1 MATIKSPQLRQLLMQ
16 ARYAPQK
23 QRLIQLD
30 ACQSLIHLIT
40 PGKRYPYEFICFH
53 LTGYRPQ
60 NDSWQQD
67 DNLLDYNDLIKDI
80 PSYAAQLSRT
90 MRIDAASLKDKI
102 YTVSSLAKRLR
113 VCTKTI
119 TRWRTMGLVG
129 RFLVFADGRLRLA
142 FTADSVDNFISKNRD
157 KVTQGTAFSQLSDNA
172 RQMVLTRLARW
183 SRHCPNCRQEAIR
196 RTARKFNRSVET
208 IRLILTAAETNGY
221 PQIQF
226 DKRPTGV
233 DDTLKTSILRLYSQ
247 GVTVEQLMQQFG
259 RSRSNIY
266 RVVNLAKVAQLLDNK
281 ISYIPSAEFIAPG
294 SKDYILT
301 PQEGLFDQADH
312 KYAQASPGR
321 VGDKLTPDSIDSYV
335 NDICSIEVLTA
346 RQEQF
351 LFRKYNYLKFQAE
364 QMRCR
369 LDGNLPSGRKLTE
382 IRSCLAQ
389 AHEINNILIRSNL
402 RLVISTARKHV
413 HANDKMAEYI
423 SEGNLTLMNAVEK
436 FDFSRGFK
444 FSTYATWAIV
454 KRFASLAIRENRQQI
469 PSLTQEELE
478 SVEQAQP
485 VDSNHVVAVE
495 SARSSLEQVIQQ
507 TLDDREQII
516 VRQHYGLI
524 KQTEITG
531 QKQPRSLS
539 QIAALVGLSKERVRQ
554 IELVALGKLRRVLS
568 IEQFDLLTQS

>member
-16 ARYAPQK
+16 ARYAPKK

-30 ACQSLIHLIT
+30 ACQTLVHIIN
-40 PGKRYPYEFICFH
+40 PGKQYPYEFICFH

-60 NDSWQQD
+60 KDTWQQD
-67 DNLLDYNDLIKDI
+67 DNLLNYNDLIKDI
-80 PSYAAQLSRT
+80 PSYAAQLSRS
-90 MRIDAASLKDKI
+90 MRIDAASLKDKV
-102 YTVSSLAKRLR
+102 YTVSSLAKRFR

-142 FTADSVDNFISKNRD
+142 FAADSVDYFVSQNRD
-157 KVTQGTAFSQLSDNA
+157 KVTQGTAFSQLSNDD

-183 SRHCPNCRQEAIR
+183 SRRCPTCRQEAIR
-196 RTARKFNRSVET
+196 RTARKFNRSTET
-208 IRLILTAAETNGY
+208 IRLILTAAETEGY
-221 PQIQF
+221 PKIQF
-226 DKRPTGV
+226 DKRPTGI
-233 DDTLKTSILRLYSQ
+233 DDTLKESILHLYSQ
-247 GVTVEQLMQQFG
+247 GTTVEQLMRQFG

-266 RVVNLAKVAQLLDNK
+266 RIVNLAKVAQLLDNK
-281 ISYIPSAEFIAPG
+281 IGYIPSAEFVDPG
-294 SKDYILT
+294 SEEHILQ
-301 PQEGLFDQADH
+301 PEEDMFDLAEH
-312 KYAQASPGR
+312 KYTQPSLSR
-321 VGDKLTPDSIDSYV
+321 VGNKLTSDSIDAYV
-335 NDICSIEVLTA
+335 NDICSIELLTA

-364 QMRCR
+364 QLRCQ
-369 LDGNLPSGRKLTE
+369 LDGNLPSGRKLTR
-382 IRSCLAQ
+382 IRRCLAQ
-389 AHEINNILIRSNL
+389 AREIKNLLIRSNL

-454 KRFASLAIRENRQQI
+454 KRFASLAIRENKQQI
-469 PSLTQEELE
+469 QSLTEEELE
-478 SVEQAQP
+478 NVEQAQP

-507 TLDDREQII
+507 TLDEREQII

-531 QKQPRSLS
+531 QKKHRSLS
-539 QIAALVGLSKERVRQ
+539 QISALVGLSKERVRQ